1 MGSIAVGASRLKPL
15 TVKELEKLTA
25 TKPTSIKHRSLG
37 GVPGFVLVHTPA
49 GHTSYGLVY
58 RAEGARKKL
67 TLGSTKRLSLGEAR
81 TLAGK
86 YRASVEAGGDPHG
99 DKIAERLQLEAQR
112 RQEAEKERLDVVRM
126 WEKYMQLVASQ
137 LRTRG
142 EKDRVF
148 RKYILPV
155 VHGLCVSEVTKT
167 HALTIVDTLV
177 ADGKRPMA
185 DKVRQEGA
193 AFFEWLIERDHVERN
208 VFARIRKT
216 KNAKTIRTRVLTD
229 DEVGVIWQA
238 SEVEG
243 RWACWI
249 KLLILTGGRNMEVRG
264 ASWSEFDIDARLWT
278 IPAAR
283 YKNGYAH
290 TVYLTDAML
299 EILAKV
305 PRFKDVDL
313 LFPASGNACQP
324 MSGDQKVKDRI
335 DKRMREA
342 LLQAGAKEPENWC
355 VHDFRRTIATG
366 LQRLGFRPDIAD
378 QVIGHVGSTRSGAG
392 AHYLHH
398 RYDGERKEAL
408 TFWSEHISKIVGA
421 QLVTNCGDRS

>member
-1 MGSIAVGASRLKPL
+1 MGASRLKPL
-15 TVKELEKLTA
+15 TVKEVEKLTA
-25 TKPTSIKHRSLG
+25 TLPTTIKHRSLG
-37 GVPGFVLVHTPA
+37 GVAGFVLVHTPS
-49 GHTSYGLVY
+49 GYTGYGLVY
-58 RAEGARKKL
+58 RINGKRKKL

-81 TLAGK
+81 KIAGQ
-86 YRASVEAGGDPHG
+86 YRNNIEVGADPHG
-99 DKIAERLQLEAQR
+99 EKIEGRRREGEQR
-112 RQEAEKERLDVVRM
+112 RQEADKERLDVERL

-148 RKYILPV
+148 RKHILPTV
-155 VHGLCVSEVTKT
+155 AGLCVTEITKT
-167 HALTIVDTLV
+167 HALEIVDTLI
-177 ADGKRPMA
+177 AEEKRPMA

-216 KNAKTIRTRVLTD
+216 KNANSIRTRVLTD
-229 DEVGVIWQA
+229 DEVRAIWQA

-243 RWACWI
+243 RWAIWI
-249 KLLILTGGRNMEVRG
+249 KLLILTGGRNMEVRN
-264 ASWSEFDIDARLWT
+264 ARWSEFDIEARLWT
-278 IPAAR
+278 IPPER
-283 YKNGYAH
+283 YKNGHAH

-299 EILAKV
+299 ELLSQV

-313 LFPASGNACQP
+313 LFPAVGNASQP

-335 DKRMREA
+335 DKRMRETLGA
-342 LLQAGAKEPENWC
+342 LGGKEIENWR

-366 LQRLGFRPDIAD
+366 LQRLGFRPEIAD

-398 RYDGERKEAL
+398 RYNDERKQAL
-408 TFWSEHISKIVGA
+408 TVWSEFICKV
-421 QLVTNCGDRS
+421 CGSM

>member
-1 MGSIAVGASRLKPL
+1 MGASRLRPL
-15 TVKELEKLTA
+15 TVKEIEKLTA
-25 TKPTSIKHRSLG
+25 KRPSSIKHRYLG
-37 GVPGFVLVHTPA
+37 GVPGFVMVHTPA
-49 GHTSYGLVY
+49 GYTGYGLIY
-58 RAEGARKKL
+58 RFGGSRKKL
-67 TLGSTKRLSLGEAR
+67 TLGSTKMLTLGEAR
-81 TLAGK
+81 KLAGK
-86 YRASVEAGGDPHG
+86 YRNQIETGGDPHG
-99 DKIAERLQLEAQR
+99 EKLAQR
-112 RQEAEKERLDVVRM
+112 SLEIEQRNQQAAKERHDVERM
-126 WEKYMQLVASQ
+126 WEKYMQLVAAQ

-148 RKYILPV
+148 RKYILPIV
-155 VHGLCVSEVTKT
+155 EGLCVTEVTKT
-167 HALTIVDTLV
+167 HALKAIDTLV
-177 ADGKRPMA
+177 ARDRRPMA

-216 KNAKTIRTRVLTD
+216 KNVNSIRTRVLTD
-229 DEVGVIWQA
+229 DEVKAIWDA
-238 SEVEG
+238 SEPEG

-264 ASWSEFDIDARLWT
+264 ARWSEFDLEARLWV
-278 IPAAR
+278 IPAER
-283 YKNGYAH
+283 YKNGRPH

-299 EILAKV
+299 EVLETV

-313 LFPASGNACQP
+313 LFPAVGNASNP

-335 DKRMREA
+335 DKRMRA
-342 LLQAGAKEPENWC
+342 VMLKAVAKEPENWR

-378 QVIGHVGSTRSGAG
+378 QVIGHVGSTRRGAG

-398 RYDGERKEAL
+398 GYDVERKEAL
-408 TFWSEHISKIVGA
+408 QAWSAHVGGVCA
-421 QLVTNCGDRS
+421 SDKTRRYS